1 MSKKSK
7 ALEFANDAYNIS
19 IQGRHVQVTDAMQ
32 DYAKEKL
39 SRLERLFDR
48 IIDLHV
54 IMDIQ
59 KLEHRVEI
67 VLKVNNHT
75 IMAKVASDD
84 MYKSID
90 LAVDKLLM
98 QVRRYKSRIN
108 DHRKGEISAEDMLID
123 VLQVRDE
130 EELNEAIEQESI
142 REMQRAYSPLITK
155 EKVVSLKML
164 SEGEAVRHMLRTS
177 DIFYV
182 YRAEEDL
189 SLKIIYRTKE
199 GHLAIMHP
207 E

>member
-32 DYAKEKL
+32 DYAKDKL

-90 LAVDKLLM
+90 LAVDKLLR

-130 EELNEAIEQESI
+130 EELNEAIEQENI
-142 REMQRAYSPLITK
+142 REMQRAYSPLIMRDKT
-155 EKVVSLKML
+155 VQLKMFN
-164 SEGEAVRHMLRTS
+164 EAEAVRHMLRTS
-177 DIFYV
+177 DTFYV

-189 SLKIIYRTKE
+189 SLKIIYRTKD

>member
-1 MSKKSK
+1 KIKEDKEVLAMSKKSK

-32 DYAKEKL
+32 DYARDKL

-90 LAVDKLLM
+90 LAVDKLLR
-98 QVRRYKSRIN
+98 QVRRYKS
-108 DHRKGEISAEDMLID
+108 
-123 VLQVRDE
+123 
-130 EELNEAIEQESI
+130 
-142 REMQRAYSPLITK
+142 
-155 EKVVSLKML
+155 
-164 SEGEAVRHMLRTS
+164 
-177 DIFYV
+177 
-182 YRAEEDL
+182 
-189 SLKIIYRTKE
+189 
-199 GHLAIMHP
+199 
-207 E
+207 